1 MSETMWIT
9 AYRTPIMKLKLLCF
23 IIGFASLIPGKL
35 TAEET
40 AKYSLSGYIKDAANG
55 EVLLYANLLIVELNI
70 GASTNQ
76 YGFYSLKVPA
86 GKYTVQCS
94 YLGYETFSVKLDL
107 TANRNRN
114 IELNPRST
122 LLETVAITGK
132 SMKNTVTNLEIG
144 AIKLDIKQLK
154 SIPVLFGEKDILKGI
169 QLLPGVSPGSE
180 GSTRY
185 FVRGGEADQNHI
197 LLDEAPVYNASH
209 LLGFFSVFNSDAIKD
224 VKLYKGGIP
233 GPYGGRVSSVLDIRM
248 RDGNS
253 KEWGATGGIGLI
265 SSRLTVEGPLVKD
278 KSSIMVSGRRTYADM
293 AMKALSN
300 VADSVTLYFYDLN
313 LKANYILGEKD
324 RLFLSGYM
332 GKDILDLKLAGFES
346 GNNTLTLRWN
356 HTFNQELFL
365 NTSAIYSDYNYGFKA
380 GVGNFSFKLTSGILD
395 YSLKQDFTWYPN
407 SNNQVRFGWNST
419 YHQFKPGN
427 FVPDDNSSTLFKF
440 QIEPQQA
447 LESGVYVS
455 NEQKITNSFSM
466 NYGFRVSLFNNIGPA
481 TVRSYNG
488 NKEILDTVAYSS
500 GKFYNTYVGFEPRIT
515 ANYLINSTSSV
526 KANYNRMSQYL
537 HILSNSLSSLP
548 TDLWT
553 PSTPAIKP
561 TIADQVSVG
570 YFKNLPKKNWDLSV
584 EAYYKN
590 LHNLVDYK
598 DGASTLLNPNIEA
611 ELEFGRGRAYG
622 LEFSAGKTSG
632 KLTGWISYTLAKS
645 EKQFDRVNF
654 GQWFSARQDRTH
666 NISIV
671 ASWQITERLNLSG
684 NWIYYTGDAVTF
696 PSGKYMIDGMLINLY
711 TDRNGSRMPDYHR
724 LDLGITYQLRTRKRW
739 SSDLNFSIFNVYNHK
754 NAYSISFRES
764 AEVPGTTE
772 AVRLSLFGIVPSVTW
787 NFKF

>member
-1 MSETMWIT
+1 
-9 AYRTPIMKLKLLCF
+9 MKFMKSKFLLF
-23 IIGFASLIPGKL
+23 YLFTFVWLIPCYL
-35 TAEET
+35 VANEEVQ
-40 AKYSLSGYIKDAANG
+40 YSLSGYIKDAANG
-55 EVLLYANLLIVELNI
+55 EVLLSANVAIVELNT

-86 GKYTVQCS
+86 GNCTIQYS
-94 YLGYETFSVKLDL
+94 YLGYETVTLKLNLKSDS
-107 TANRNRN
+107 NRD
-114 IELNPRST
+114 IELKPKAT
-122 LLETVAITGK
+122 LLEAVAITGK
-132 SMKNTVTNLEIG
+132 SMRNAVTNLEMG

-169 QLLPGVSPGSE
+169 QLLPGVSPASE
-180 GSTRY
+180 GGTNY

-233 GPYGGRVSSVLDIRM
+233 ASYGGRVSSVLDIRM

-253 KEWGATGGIGLI
+253 KEWGVTGGIGLI

-278 KSSIMVSGRRTYADM
+278 KSSILISGRRTYADI
-293 AMKALSN
+293 AMKAVSDL
-300 VADSVTLYFYDLN
+300 ADSLTLYFYDFN
-313 LKANYILGEKD
+313 VKANYILGGKD

-332 GKDILDLKLAGFES
+332 GKDILDLQQAGFDS

-356 HTFNQELFL
+356 HTFNQVLFL
-365 NTSAIYSDYNYGFKA
+365 NTSAIYSDYMYGFK
-380 GVGNFSFKLTSGILD
+380 VGFGNLSFKLSSGILD

-407 SNNQVRFGWNST
+407 TDNQVRFGWNST
-419 YHQFKPGN
+419 YHQFKPGK
-427 FVPDDNSSTLFKF
+427 FTPGSGSSSMIGF

-447 LESGVYVS
+447 LETGVYVS
-455 NEQKITNSFSM
+455 NEQKISNSFSM
-466 NYGFRVSLFNNIGPA
+466 NYGFRLSLFNNIGPT
-481 TVRSYNG
+481 TVKTYNS
-488 NKEILDTVAYSS
+488 NKEILDTVAFSS
-500 GKFYNTYVGFEPRIT
+500 GKFYNTYIGFEPRIT
-515 ANYLINSTSSV
+515 ANYLINSTNSI
-526 KANYNRMSQYL
+526 KASYNRMFQYL

-553 PSTPAIKP
+553 PSTPLIKP
-561 TIADQVSVG
+561 TIADQLSVG

-584 EAYYKN
+584 EAYYKI
-590 LHNLVDYK
+590 LSNLVDYK
-598 DGASTLLNPNIEA
+598 NGANTFLNPNIEA
-611 ELEFGRGRAYG
+611 ELEFGRGRTYG

-632 KLTGWISYTLAKS
+632 KFTGWISYTLAKS
-645 EKQFDRVNF
+645 EKQFDHINF
-654 GQWFSARQDRTH
+654 GNWFSARQDRTH

-671 ASWQITERLNLSG
+671 ASYQIAERLTLSG

-696 PSGKYMIDGMLINLY
+696 PSGKYMVDGTLINLY
-711 TDRNGSRMPDYHR
+711 TERNASRMPDYHR
-724 LDLGITYQLRTRKRW
+724 LDLGITYQFKPKKRW
-739 SSDLNFSIFNVYNHK
+739 SSDINVSVYNAYNRK

-764 AEVPGTTE
+764 QVVPGTTE
-772 AVRLSLFGIVPSVTW
+772 AVRLSLFGIVPSITW